1 MVIAAQPQFTEYA
14 QTKKGCKL
22 LQPLFVP
29 VSLVATNLY
38 SSSEPLRHRLLLA
51 ERVAIHY
58 PSADKLDD
66 SLTKHPSL
74 HENFVGCDFSN
85 LFARHS
91 VLPVLFYAS
100 AQVLCFLQKT
110 AEEDC
115 SLRPYSPVCQHR
127 RNRQYS
133 LFHDLHNRRCP

>member
-1 MVIAAQPQFTEYA
+1 MLIAAQPQFTKHA

-91 VLPVLFYAS
+91 ALCYVGVQA
-100 AQVLCFLQKT
+100 LCFLQKT

-133 LFHDLHNRRCP
+133 LFHDLQNRRCP

>member
-1 MVIAAQPQFTEYA
+1 MLIAAQPQFTKHA

-58 PSADKLDD
+58 PSAYYFYN

-74 HENFVGCDFSN
+74 HENFVGCNLSN
-85 LFARHS
+85 LPARHS
-91 VLPVLFYAS
+91 ALCYVG
-100 AQVLCFLQKT
+100 AQ
-110 AEEDC
+110 A
-115 SLRPYSPVCQHR
+115 
-127 RNRQYS
+127 
-133 LFHDLHNRRCP
+133 